1 MDILIKVYSY
11 MRRWTVPTWTL
22 VATGLLLNVISAL
35 MTNFFIDGITLQAN
49 ELIQRQQNNDK
60 LISLTWQQVETV
72 ERKREY
78 ILQLISSSKLHK
90 QPIAIE
96 ISQQV
101 ISELNYWLDEKIEQ
115 LSLSEI
121 PRLMVVMNNVQQSQR
136 EKINQ
141 LYLDNLELVE
151 IHDDKMKSISQ
162 LRNLALF
169 LQIIGLSLVLARDLN
184 RHDYRKGDS

>member
-1 MDILIKVYSY
+1 

-35 MTNFFIDGITLQAN
+35 MTNFFIDGITRQAN

-78 ILQLISSSKLHK
+78 ILQLILSSKLHK
-90 QPIAIE
+90 QPIAKE

-101 ISELNYWLDEKIEQ
+101 ISELNYWLDEKVER
-115 LSLSEI
+115 LSISEI
-121 PRLMVVMNNVQQSQR
+121 PSLMVVMNNVQQSQR

-151 IHDDKMKSISQ
+151 IHDEKMKSISQ

-184 RHDYRKGDS
+184 RHDYRKDDS